1 MMPECAHQNIAH
13 PQRNPHPGERVSFR
27 KTYMPP
33 VLGYTDESSAHTSDP
48 KSVSTPAA
56 SHTESTPATLG
67 T

>member
-1 MMPECAHQNIAH
+1 
-13 PQRNPHPGERVSFR
+13 
-27 KTYMPP
+27 MPP